1 MEANADTIKTSDKL
15 AAAMTADPTLR
26 LCWRMGNRPAAPGMY
41 SLSDK
46 YQTRVYAKAVSGL
59 GESLQVV
66 RGSWSYRVY
75 RLARS
80 RVAA

>member
-1 MEANADTIKTSDKL
+1 MTASTDTVKTSAEL
-15 AAAMTADPTLR
+15 TAKMNSDPALR
-26 LCWRMGNRPAAPGMY
+26 LYWRMGNRPAAPGMY
-41 SLSDK
+41 SLSD
-46 YQTRVYAKAVSGL
+46 QTRVYAKAVSGL

-75 RLARS
+75 RLTRS